1 MATILHHNGVLGLA
15 APPFSEEDESTLS
28 VQQVND
34 EVSKL
39 FVDIDTVR
47 ITEEAAKAIQALP
60 VVSAEDYMHN
70 DNYTSALIVKLA
82 DYRDANGDISQRNVI
97 SWLTR
102 TANIATVVKSTCVIA
117 EDGDAA
123 ELLSKFNPT
132 DVELP
137 EPFIEMADKLI
148 EESA

>member
-28 VQQVND
+28 AQQVND
-34 EVSKL
+34 EVSKI
-39 FVDIDTVR
+39 FVDIDTVL
-47 ITEEAAKAIQALP
+47 ITEKAAKVIQELP
-60 VVSAEDYMHN
+60 VVSTEEYMSN
-70 DNYTSALIVKLA
+70 EQYTSALLVKLA

-102 TANIATVVKSTCVIA
+102 TANIAFVAKSACIIA
-117 EDGDAA
+117 EDGNPA

-137 EPFIEMADKLI
+137 EPFVEMADKLV
-148 EESA
+148 EETA